1 MLGKTCVDGLA
12 LAFAG
17 MTRLRGLGMKPP
29 IKRFADLKAPPPP
42 GTFAPPTPKVAR
54 RKPGKVLTAA
64 EKAAFLASRPDLIP
78 KD

>member
-1 MLGKTCVDGLA
+1 
-12 LAFAG
+12 
-17 MTRLRGLGMKPP
+17 MKPP
-29 IKRFADLKAPPPP
+29 IKRFADLKGSPPPT

-64 EKAAFLASRPDLIP
+64 EKAAFLASRPDLKP